1 MLGFFSGIKIQ
12 ELTPMIDLLGFFSG
26 IKIQELTPMIGIK
39 IQELT
44 PMIDPDEL
52 TPMKS

>member
-1 MLGFFSGIKIQ
+1 
-12 ELTPMIDLLGFFSG
+12 MIDLLGFFSG